1 MTVAKDTII
10 VVNILMGGKR
20 TKVLMRLR
28 NRGHGHGGHQ
38 VARTTYGDLEQEDK
52 GSVDGDLS
60 KKDEILNEVT
70 FKARRMRMRMRR
82 MMGTETTYGP
92 GRFCQHEDENEDD
105 DGDGDNIWVS
115 FCRAGKMAV

>member
-20 TKVLMRLR
+20 TRVLMRLR

-92 GRFCQHEDENEDD
+92 GRLCQHVASR
-105 DGDGDNIWVS
+105 VS
-115 FCRAGKMAV
+115 QGNRPDQAAPRGRDK

>member
-1 MTVAKDTII
+1 MAKVKIM
-10 VVNILMGGKR
+10 VVNISMGGKR
-20 TKVLMRLR
+20 TRVLMRLR

-82 MMGTETTYGP
+82 MRRMMGTETTYGP
-92 GRFCQHEDENEDD
+92 GRLCQHVASR
-105 DGDGDNIWVS
+105 VS
-115 FCRAGKMAV
+115 QGNRPDQAAPRGRDK